1 MGSLSVV
8 GRQRLMMPLR
18 KLGIVFV
25 AGKRQGD
32 GFHGDRKSN
41 FHVGN
46 GELCIDMMSLFTSSR
61 PMLRIMYQKID
72 CNVGLPL

>member
-1 MGSLSVV
+1 MHGGLDAAVHCRMGSLSVV

-18 KLGIVFV
+18 RLGIVFV

-41 FHVGN
+41 VAK
-46 GELCIDMMSLFTSSR
+46 EE
-61 PMLRIMYQKID
+61 IM
-72 CNVGLPL
+72 